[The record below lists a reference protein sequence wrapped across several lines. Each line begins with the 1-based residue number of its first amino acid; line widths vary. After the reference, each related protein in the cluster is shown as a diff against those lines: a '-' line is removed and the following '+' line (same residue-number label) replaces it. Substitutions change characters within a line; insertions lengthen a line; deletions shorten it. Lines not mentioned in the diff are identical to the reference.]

1 MAFKRSAVR
10 SRLSPP
16 NINSLSIS
24 KVDKLFFCMQKTT
37 RKPSW
42 FSDSL
47 SDVRRTKTSFD
58 VEYNSGLETAKGHIE
73 RKTFKMND
81 THSLSHTK

>member
-58 VEYNSGLETAKGHIE
+58 VEYNSGLETAKENIK
-73 RKTFKMND
+73 RRTFKVNEIYS
-81 THSLSHTK
+81 SLHTK